1 MTVEFAI
8 SHRNIAFRTFDSWFM
23 CSRKSDGGYCLA
35 SVAHA
40 NEPSQNQRA

>member
-8 SHRNIAFRTFDSWFM
+8 SHRNIAFRPFDSWFM
-23 CSRKSDGGYCLA
+23 CSCEPNGGGCPV

-40 NEPSQNQRA
+40 NKPSQNQRA